1 MKRVMWIVLDGLG
14 AGEAPDAGTFGDLGS
29 NTLGNIAKQVFAKNG
44 KPLHIPNLMKLGVER
59 ITPIAGASDPSH
71 LIGAY
76 GKALEKS
83 QGKDTTSG
91 HWEMTGLV
99 VDQAFPVFEKG
110 FTQAIM
116 QEWVRENNLP
126 GYLGNKPASGTEILE
141 ELGMEH
147 ILTGKPIVYT

>member
-14 AGEAPDAGTFGDLGS
+14 AGETPDAVTFGDTGS
-29 NTLGNIAKQVFAKNG
+29 NTLGNIAAQVFKTRG
-44 KPLHIPNLMKLGVER
+44 TPLQIPNLMKLGAGK
-59 ITPIAGASDPSH
+59 ITPIAGAAAQTNI
-71 LIGAY
+71 IGGY

-99 VDQAFPVFEKG
+99 VDQAFPVFENG
-110 FTQAIM
+110 FSEEIM
-116 QEWVRENNLP
+116 QEWVKENGLP

-141 ELGMEH
+141 ELGM
-147 ILTGKPIVYT
+147 